1 MRAMHQYSTLH
12 IIPTRSRQ
20 HNPGL
25 ATAADGQGLGLHLRE
40 RPGWGGGE
48 WFNVACPLDCDR
60 SARLLS
66 ISRKNTH
73 THSDVRWCGAL
84 PFGQISRLNHTTIGP
99 SHSHLALPHTACLF
113 HTQAPPV
120 VSASLFPTTLAKT
133 LFSLCAH
140 PPLPLP
146 QTQGFALPI
155 PSIFFSH
162 GVPDHSVN
170 IATSEHHQEPG
181 RLPCSSTP
189 GC

>member
-1 MRAMHQYSTLH
+1 LRAMRQYSTFPRGPDNTIQASLRQPGWAGPR
-12 IIPTRSRQ
+12 PTPARKAWLGWGRVVQCGLSSRLQ
-20 HNPGL
+20 I
-25 ATAADGQGLGLHLRE
+25 ATAARGFSRSQE
-40 RPGWGGGE
+40 R
-48 WFNVACPLDCDR
+48 
-60 SARLLS
+60 
-66 ISRKNTH
+66 TH
-73 THSDVRWCGAL
+73 THTLRRPLVWRSSFWADL
-84 PFGQISRLNHTTIGP
+84 QTKPHHHT
-99 SHSHLALPHTACLF
+99 HLALPHTACLF
-113 HTQAPPV
+113 PTQAPPV

-162 GVPDHSVN
+162 GAPDHSVN
-170 IATSEHHQEPG
+170 IATPEHHQEPG